1 MSDLLE
7 AGAIWLESMRTKH
20 MSKSV
25 MYCRGGESVILPA
38 TIGRTV
44 FEVERETGAYEPY
57 ESRDFLISAADL
69 ILSGEPV
76 LPVLGDI
83 VKETVDGKV
92 YEYEVMAPGSEPCW
106 RWSDTYRHT
115 LRIHT
120 KQTDVKE
127 E

>member
-1 MSDLLE
+1 MGNLLE
-7 AGAIWLESMRTKH
+7 TGAVWLESMRTKYL
-20 MSKSV
+20 SKSV

-57 ESRDFLISAADL
+57 ESRDFLINASDL

-76 LPVLGDI
+76 LPVRGDLI
-83 VKETVDGKV
+83 KETAEGKV

-106 RWSDTYRHT
+106 RWSDAYRHT

-120 KQTDVKE
+120 KQTGAR
-127 E
+127 